1 MFYFNTQLNLKRL
14 IKLDQFYILMQ
25 VPMAL
30 VHKFDQSEFS
40 DPLKVK
46 KSVLDSTSYWLLNFN
61 NRKENFVSALL
72 TTNRLHCFVY
82 LKQIIVSIKMAQLY
96 C

>member
-1 MFYFNTQLNLKRL
+1 MMK
-14 IKLDQFYILMQ
+14 

-46 KSVLDSTSYWLLNFN
+46 KSVLDSTSYWVFNLN
-61 NRKENFVSALL
+61 NRMENFVSALR
-72 TTNRLHCFVY
+72 TTIRLDPFAK
-82 LKQIIVSIKMAQLY
+82 LKQIIFYIKMV
-96 C
+96 